1 MRMRLTA
8 HGIEL
13 SSELKDFVQ
22 RRIHFSLG
30 RLAGRI
36 KSLTV
41 RLADVN
47 GPRGGVDKCCDISI
61 DAGLRQN
68 VIVREQQAT
77 IHAAVALAVD
87 RAERAVQR
95 QMRLGNPL
103 AERPKLSR
111 PSPSFGD

>member
-1 MRMRLTA
+1 MKMRLTA
-8 HGIEL
+8 HGVEL
-13 SSELKDFVQ
+13 SGELKDFVH
-22 RRIHFSLG
+22 RRIDFSLG

-41 RLADVN
+41 RLADIN
-47 GPRGGVDKCCDISI
+47 GPRGGVDKCCDIRI
-61 DAGLRQN
+61 DAGFRQV

-77 IHAAVALAVD
+77 IQAAVALAVD

-95 QMRLGNPL
+95 QLRLGDPL
-103 AERPKLSR
+103 SERSRALR